1 MGGPGHNGALSSS
14 TVLVLVRSLYYL
26 YSSFLVVAVA
36 AWTVKTSRSKFLVL
50 VLVLVSRYDAP

>member
-1 MGGPGHNGALSSS
+1 
-14 TVLVLVRSLYYL
+14 L
-26 YSSFLVVAVA
+26 YSSFLVVA